1 MTELEREEKGRGVRM
16 LQSGGVSLLGGVN
29 FPEALGP
36 RRALW
41 EFSEMFEVC

>member
-1 MTELEREEKGRGVRM
+1 MTELKREETGRGVRM

-29 FPEALGP
+29 FPEGLGS

>member
-1 MTELEREEKGRGVRM
+1 MTELKREETGRGVRM

-29 FPEALGP
+29 FPEGLGP